1 MNLRE
6 QIEKEITDK
15 VMTKLASEKVEL
27 GLLDDIKK
35 DMKTANQGAMKAI
48 DMANDAKKP
57 AEQSLK
63 LNKELFKKLT
73 KAEKM
78 AKDLGVTEAFK
89 VINEQTNQVKKNIE
103 TIESVLDALYRI

>member
-1 MNLRE
+1 MKSVFSKIAE
-6 QIEKEITDK
+6 DK
-15 VMTKLASEKVEL
+15 TELAKHEVEL

-35 DMKTANQGAMKAI
+35 DMTEANRGAMKAI
-48 DMANDAKKP
+48 DLANAAKKP
-57 AEQSLK
+57 AEESLK

-89 VINEQTNQVKKNIE
+89 TINEQANQVAKNIE
-103 TIESVLDALYRI
+103 TINSVLEALYRI

>member
-1 MNLRE
+1 MKSVFSKIAE
-6 QIEKEITDK
+6 DK
-15 VMTKLASEKVEL
+15 TELAKHEVEL

-35 DMKTANQGAMKAI
+35 DMTEANRGAMKAI
-48 DMANDAKKP
+48 DLANAAKKP

-89 VINEQTNQVKKNIE
+89 TINEQTNQVAKNIE
-103 TIESVLDALYRI
+103 TINSVLEALYRI

>member
-1 MNLRE
+1 MSEKTVYGKLFKSE
-6 QIEKEITDK
+6 QVD
-15 VMTKLASEKVEL
+15 LSSEKVEL

-35 DMKTANQGAMKAI
+35 DMKAANQGAMKAI
-48 DMANDAKKP
+48 DLANAAKKP

-73 KAEKM
+73 QAEKM

-89 VINEQTNQVKKNIE
+89 TINEQVNQVSKNIE